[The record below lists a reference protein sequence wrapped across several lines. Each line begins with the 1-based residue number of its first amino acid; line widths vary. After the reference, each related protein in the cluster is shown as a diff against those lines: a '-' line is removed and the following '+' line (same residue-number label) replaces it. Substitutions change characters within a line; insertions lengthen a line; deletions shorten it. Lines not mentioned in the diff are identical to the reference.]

1 MAPQVRAKIFPKN
14 TFFVVGGPRSGTVMH
29 VDPHHTSAW
38 NTLLCGRKRWI
49 LLPPTDDVEILGLM
63 GIDPSYRTKDPPTQW
78 WADEYPKMVASGAA
92 HALGAIEVVQ
102 EAGDTIYVPM
112 GWWHTVLNLDF
123 TIAITANFLQPSNIH
138 HLLPCLLTRSPNK
151 SILRGSSFLK
161 VLYVVALYRKSS
173 RALTFENL
181 CQA

>member
-1 MAPQVRAKIFPKN
+1 VAPQVRAKIFPKN

-49 LLPPTDDVEILGLM
+49 LLPPTDDVETLGLM